1 MADDP
6 TRNENSNISP
16 DEFHEIAKSAGAK
29 MKTAL
34 QEKRDRTSDSEGYI
48 TFEIKDYPEILKDT
62 VQKFET
68 QVSYFRGR
76 CSQDHAAE

>member
-6 TRNENSNISP
+6 TRKEDSNISP
-16 DEFHEIAKSAGAK
+16 DDFHEIAKSAGAK

-34 QEKRDRTSDSEGYI
+34 QEKRDRASDSEGYI
-48 TFEIKDYPEILKDT
+48 TFEIKDYPEILKET

-68 QVSYFRGR
+68 QVSLLSRR
-76 CSQDHAAE
+76 M